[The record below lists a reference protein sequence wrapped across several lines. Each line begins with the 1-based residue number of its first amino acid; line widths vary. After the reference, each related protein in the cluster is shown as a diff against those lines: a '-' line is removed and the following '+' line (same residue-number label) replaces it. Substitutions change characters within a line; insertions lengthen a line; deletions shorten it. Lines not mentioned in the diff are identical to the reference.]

1 MSMEYNQQPIP
12 EEYLTLSEEEMEKRI
27 RDIKE
32 ELGSKLVILGHHY
45 QRDEV
50 IRFADHRGDSLRLSQ
65 LAAEAHEAEYI
76 VFCGVHFM
84 AETADILGSA
94 DQKVILPD
102 LGAGCP
108 MADMAEL
115 EDLERCWEEITSQ
128 YNVEFVPITYVNST
142 ADVKAFCGDHGGL
155 TCTSSNA
162 PKILEQIFKDGKHVL
177 FLPDEHLG
185 RNTAMDLGLT
195 EEDMFQWKRD
205 DWDIELPD
213 NPPKIILWDGYCGVH
228 MRFTPAHVDYVR
240 SKYPGVKVIVHPE
253 CTHEVVEKS
262 DLHGSTDFIIRQV
275 TGAPA
280 GSVWAVGTE
289 INLVN
294 RLAKENPEKTVVSLN
309 ENMCLCVM
317 MNRISQSHLLWALD
331 NLYQGK
337 VVNQITVK
345 PEVAKSAKIALD
357 RMLEMS

>member
-1 MSMEYNQQPIP
+1 MEYKQQPIP
-12 EEYLTLSEEEMEKRI
+12 EEYLNLSDEEMEKRI
-27 RDIKE
+27 LHIKE
-32 ELGSKLVILGHHY
+32 ELGSRLVILGHHY

-50 IRFADHRGDSLRLSQ
+50 IRFADYRGDSLRLSQ
-65 LAAEAHEAEYI
+65 LAAEAREAEYI

-84 AETADILGSA
+84 AETADILGSP

-108 MADMAEL
+108 MADMADL
-115 EDLERCWEEITSQ
+115 EDLERCWQEITSQ

-142 ADVKAFCGDHGGL
+142 AEVKAFCGDHGGL

-185 RNTAMDLGLT
+185 RNTSIDLGLA

-205 DWDIELPD
+205 DWDLELPA

-228 MRFTPAHVDYVR
+228 MRFSPAHVDYVR

-253 CTHEVVEKS
+253 CTQEVVAKA
-262 DLHGSTDFIIRQV
+262 DLHGSTDFIIRQI
-275 TGAPA
+275 TSAPA

-294 RLAKENPEKTVVSLN
+294 RLAKENPDKTIVSLN

-317 MNRISQSHLLWALD
+317 MNRISLPHLLWALD
-331 NLYQGK
+331 NLDQGK
-337 VVNQITVK
+337 VVNQISVK
-345 PEVAKSAKIALD
+345 PEVAKSAKVALE
-357 RMLEMS
+357 RMLSMS